1 MNANKYS
8 SAIFNQDLSVYH
20 VNHYLTFCVVL
31 IKNIKRHLL
40 DKVGFQMKI
49 IVFAAHFNIVIQF
62 VTLLTLQYQ

>member
-1 MNANKYS
+1 M
-8 SAIFNQDLSVYH
+8 
-20 VNHYLTFCVVL
+20 L

-62 VTLLTLQYQ
+62 VTLLRLQY